1 MPGYADPMIE
11 QRFDFRFATPY
22 RAASLPFGVTPASCE
37 VVIGARTL
45 QVRFGPWRV
54 QTALSN
60 IADVTITGPY
70 RFLKTAGPA
79 HLSLADRGLTFATN
93 GDRGVCMEFA
103 VPIPGIEPTGRIRH
117 PNLTITVADC
127 DGLAA
132 ALRGA

>member
-1 MPGYADPMIE
+1 MTQ
-11 QRFDFRFATPY
+11 QRFEFRFATPY
-22 RAASLPFGVTPASCE
+22 WVASLPFGVTPASCE
-37 VVIGARTL
+37 VAIGSGTL

-54 QTALSN
+54 QTALNN
-60 IADVTITGPY
+60 IADVAITGPY

-93 GDRGVCMEFA
+93 GDRGVCLEFS
-103 VPIPGIEPTGRIRH
+103 VPIKGIEPTGRLRH

-132 ALRGA
+132 ALRTA